1 MIITGETLT
10 FSGIVV
16 TFGIFLIGFIYSVI
30 NKKDKL
36 LEDKFK
42 EKDAII
48 DKRFE
53 NRDALIKELEKEIG
67 HTKSNYNEKFEKV
80 YNKVDKIAEKLE
92 AVHTDLATLIGEHN
106 AIIQH
111 HHNINLKKE

>member
-1 MIITGETLT
+1 MILTGETLT

-42 EKDAII
+42 EKDEVIN
-48 DKRFE
+48 KRFE

-67 HTKSNYNEKFEKV
+67 YTKENYNDKFEKV
-80 YNKVDKIAEKLE
+80 YCKIDKMADKVEQIHA
-92 AVHTDLATLIGEHN
+92 DLSVLIGEHRT
-106 AIIQH
+106 ILKH
-111 HHNINLKKE
+111 HKGE